1 MSNGLPTQG
10 ITTRTYKPGSIV
22 YFENDK
28 SENIYILKSG
38 LIILTSQKL
47 ETGEEVKEEVRPG
60 EFFGVKSALGRYPR
74 EETAQVIKESVVL
87 VLTLADFERLIL
99 KNVNVVLKMLRIFS
113 NQLRRIGR
121 AVREVLG
128 ETSTINPEEELFKIG
143 EYYYRAG
150 RFHQARYAYNKYLDY
165 YPNAKYS
172 DLATK
177 RIREIDS
184 GQAESNI
191 APQPVN
197 RKEVETST
205 EELKDFTLDE
215 DVESLPAKESVVDE
229 MDDFLGD
236 NDSASS
242 DFDIA
247 DESPKHEDIPSMF
260 YDAMSFYSQSE
271 YESALQMYKKIL
283 NQKSLKNDAEN
294 KIFQKAHFEIG
305 RTYFKMGQ
313 YNEAVEA
320 FSLLMKKFPQS
331 ELNINALYHVAMIYE
346 VKKQFDKAK
355 SYYQKVISL
364 AAREEI
370 GKQAS
375 RRLKNLESR

>member
-1 MSNGLPTQG
+1 MSNGSPTQG

-28 SENIYILKSG
+28 SEYIYILKSG

-47 ETGEEVKEEVRPG
+47 ETGEEIKEEVRPG

-74 EETAQVIKESVVL
+74 EETAQVLKESVVL

-99 KNVNVVLKMLRIFS
+99 KNVNVVMKMLRIFS

-150 RFHQARYAYNKYLDY
+150 RFNQARYAYNKYLDY

-191 APQPVN
+191 APQPVI
-197 RKEVETST
+197 RKEIEKSK
-205 EELKDFTLDE
+205 EALKDFTLD
-215 DVESLPAKESVVDE
+215 DDMGAPASKESVVDE
-229 MDDFLGD
+229 MDDFLGAD
-236 NDSASS
+236 DISGS

-247 DESPKHEDIPSMF
+247 EESFKQEDISSLF
-260 YDAMSFYSQSE
+260 YDAMSLYSQSE
-271 YESALQMYKKIL
+271 YESALQNYKKIL
-283 NQKSLKNDAEN
+283 AQKSLKNDTEN

-313 YNEAVEA
+313 YNEAIEA
-320 FSLLMKKFPQS
+320 FSILMKKFPQS
-331 ELNINALYHVAMIYE
+331 DLNVNALYHLAMIYE

-364 AAREEI
+364 AAKEEI

>member
-1 MSNGLPTQG
+1 MSNGSPTQG

-150 RFHQARYAYNKYLDY
+150 RFNQARYAYNKYLEY

-191 APQPVN
+191 APQPAK
-197 RKEVETST
+197 RKEVETSS

-215 DVESLPAKESVVDE
+215 DIDSIPPKKSVVDE
-229 MDDFLGD
+229 MDDFLGGD
-236 NDSASS
+236 DGSGS
-242 DFDIA
+242 DLNLT
-247 DESPKHEDIPSMF
+247 DESSKGEDISSMF
-260 YDAMSFYSQSE
+260 YDAMSLYSQSE
-271 YESALQMYKKIL
+271 YESALQIYKKIL

-294 KIFQKAHFEIG
+294 KIYQKAHFEIG

-313 YNEAVEA
+313 YNEAIEA

-331 ELNINALYHVAMIYE
+331 DLIVNALYHLAMIYE

-364 AAREEI
+364 AAKEEI

>member
-1 MSNGLPTQG
+1 MSNGSSSQG
-10 ITTRTYKPGSIV
+10 INTRTYKSGSIV

-28 SENIYILKSG
+28 SECIYILKSG
-38 LIILTSQKL
+38 RIILTSQKL

-74 EETAQVIKESVVL
+74 EETAQVIKDSVVL

-99 KNVNVVLKMLRIFS
+99 KNVNIVLKMLRIFS

-150 RFHQARYAYNKYLDY
+150 RFNQARYAYNKYLDY

-191 APQPVN
+191 APQPVM
-197 RKEVETST
+197 RKEVVSHTEKLQVLAIDTEWSNEKVIELAKNSITST
-205 EELKDFTLDE
+205 
-215 DVESLPAKESVVDE
+215 
-229 MDDFLGD
+229 
-236 NDSASS
+236 
-242 DFDIA
+242 
-247 DESPKHEDIPSMF
+247 
-260 YDAMSFYSQSE
+260 
-271 YESALQMYKKIL
+271 
-283 NQKSLKNDAEN
+283 
-294 KIFQKAHFEIG
+294 
-305 RTYFKMGQ
+305 
-313 YNEAVEA
+313 
-320 FSLLMKKFPQS
+320 
-331 ELNINALYHVAMIYE
+331 
-346 VKKQFDKAK
+346 
-355 SYYQKVISL
+355 
-364 AAREEI
+364 
-370 GKQAS
+370 
-375 RRLKNLESR
+375 

>member
-1 MSNGLPTQG
+1 MSNGSSSQG
-10 ITTRTYKPGSIV
+10 INTRTYKSGSIV

-28 SENIYILKSG
+28 SECIYILKSG
-38 LIILTSQKL
+38 RIILTSQKL

-74 EETAQVIKESVVL
+74 EETAQVLKDSVVL

-99 KNVNVVLKMLRIFS
+99 KNVNIVLKMLRIFS

-150 RFHQARYAYNKYLDY
+150 RFNQARYAYNKYLDY

-191 APQPVN
+191 APQPVM
-197 RKEVETST
+197 RKEVVSHT
-205 EELKDFTLDE
+205 EELKDFTLD
-215 DVESLPAKESVVDE
+215 DDINTVPKKESVAQE
-229 MDDFLGD
+229 MDDFFGTED
-236 NDSASS
+236 ANNP
-242 DFDIA
+242 DFDIFSE
-247 DESPKHEDIPSMF
+247 DEKSEDISSMF
-260 YDAMSFYSQSE
+260 YSAMSMYSQSE
-271 YESALQMYKKIL
+271 YEGALKLYKQIV

-294 KIFQKAHFEIG
+294 ILFQKAHFEIG

-313 YNEAVEA
+313 YNDAIEA

-331 ELNINALYHVAMIYE
+331 ALNVNALYHLAMIYE
-346 VKKQFDKAK
+346 VKKQFDKSKA
-355 SYYQKVISL
+355 YYQKVISL
-364 AAREEI
+364 AAKEEI
-370 GKQAS
+370 GKQAQ
-375 RRLKNLESR
+375 RRLKNLESH

>member
-1 MSNGLPTQG
+1 MSNGSPTQG

-150 RFHQARYAYNKYLDY
+150 RFNQARYAYNKYLDY

-191 APQPVN
+191 APQPVK

-215 DVESLPAKESVVDE
+215 DIDSMPAKESVVDE
-229 MDDFLGD
+229 MDDFLGE
-236 NDSASS
+236 NNSASS

-247 DESPKHEDIPSMF
+247 DESPKHEDISSMF
-260 YDAMSFYSQSE
+260 YEAMSLYSQSE
-271 YESALQMYKKIL
+271 YESALQIYKKIL

-313 YNEAVEA
+313 YNEAIES

-331 ELNINALYHVAMIYE
+331 ELNVNALYHLAMIYE

-364 AAREEI
+364 AAKEEI

>member
-1 MSNGLPTQG
+1 
-10 ITTRTYKPGSIV
+10 
-22 YFENDK
+22 
-28 SENIYILKSG
+28 
-38 LIILTSQKL
+38 
-47 ETGEEVKEEVRPG
+47 
-60 EFFGVKSALGRYPR
+60 
-74 EETAQVIKESVVL
+74 
-87 VLTLADFERLIL
+87 
-99 KNVNVVLKMLRIFS
+99 MLRIFS

-150 RFHQARYAYNKYLDY
+150 RFNQARYAYNKYLEY

-191 APQPVN
+191 APQPAK
-197 RKEVETST
+197 RKEVETSS

-215 DVESLPAKESVVDE
+215 DIDSIPPKESVVDE
-229 MDDFLGD
+229 MDDFLGGD
-236 NDSASS
+236 DGSGS
-242 DFDIA
+242 DLNLT
-247 DESPKHEDIPSMF
+247 DESSKGEDISSMF
-260 YDAMSFYSQSE
+260 YDAMSLYSQSE
-271 YESALQMYKKIL
+271 YESALQIYKKIL

-294 KIFQKAHFEIG
+294 KIYQKAHFEIG

-313 YNEAVEA
+313 YNEAIEA

-331 ELNINALYHVAMIYE
+331 DLIVNALYHLAMIYE

-364 AAREEI
+364 AAKEEI

>member
-1 MSNGLPTQG
+1 MSNGSPTQG

-150 RFHQARYAYNKYLDY
+150 RFNQARYAYNKYLDY

-191 APQPVN
+191 APQPVK

-215 DVESLPAKESVVDE
+215 DSDSIPEKESVVDE
-229 MDDFLGD
+229 MDDFLGE
-236 NDSASS
+236 NNSASS

-247 DESPKHEDIPSMF
+247 DEIPKHEDISSMF
-260 YDAMSFYSQSE
+260 YEAMSLYSQSE
-271 YESALQMYKKIL
+271 YESALQIYKKIL

-313 YNEAVEA
+313 YNEAIEA

-331 ELNINALYHVAMIYE
+331 ELNVNALYHLAMIYE

-364 AAREEI
+364 AAKEEI

>member
-1 MSNGLPTQG
+1 MSNGSPTQG

-150 RFHQARYAYNKYLDY
+150 RFNQARYAYNKYLDY

-191 APQPVN
+191 APQPVK
-197 RKEVETST
+197 RKEVETSS

-215 DVESLPAKESVVDE
+215 DIDSIPVKESVVDE
-229 MDDFLGD
+229 MDDFLGGD
-236 NDSASS
+236 DVSGS
-242 DFDIA
+242 DLDLA
-247 DESPKHEDIPSMF
+247 DESPKGEDISSMF
-260 YDAMSFYSQSE
+260 YDAMSLYSQSE
-271 YESALQMYKKIL
+271 YESALQIYKKIL
-283 NQKSLKNDAEN
+283 SQKSLKNDAEN
-294 KIFQKAHFEIG
+294 KIYQKAHFEIG

-331 ELNINALYHVAMIYE
+331 DLIVNALYHLAMIYE

-364 AAREEI
+364 AAKEEI

>member
-1 MSNGLPTQG
+1 MSNGSPTQG

-47 ETGEEVKEEVRPG
+47 ETGEEIKEEVRPG

-74 EETAQVIKESVVL
+74 EETAQVIRESVVL

-150 RFHQARYAYNKYLDY
+150 RFNQARYAYNKYLDY

-191 APQPVN
+191 APQPVK
-197 RKEVETST
+197 RKEVETSS

-215 DVESLPAKESVVDE
+215 DIDSIPVKESVVDE
-229 MDDFLGD
+229 MDDFLGGD
-236 NDSASS
+236 DVSGS
-242 DFDIA
+242 DLDLA
-247 DESPKHEDIPSMF
+247 DESPKGEDISSMF
-260 YDAMSFYSQSE
+260 YDAMSLYSQSE
-271 YESALQMYKKIL
+271 YESALQIYKKIL
-283 NQKSLKNDAEN
+283 SQKSLKNDAEN
-294 KIFQKAHFEIG
+294 KIYQKAHFEIG

-331 ELNINALYHVAMIYE
+331 DLIVNALYHLAMIYE

-364 AAREEI
+364 AAKEEI

>member
-1 MSNGLPTQG
+1 MSNGSSSQG
-10 ITTRTYKPGSIV
+10 ISTRTYKSGSIV

-28 SENIYILKSG
+28 SECIYILKSG
-38 LIILTSQKL
+38 RIILTSQKL

-74 EETAQVIKESVVL
+74 EETAQVIKDSVVL

-99 KNVNVVLKMLRIFS
+99 KNVNIVLKMLRIFS

-150 RFHQARYAYNKYLDY
+150 RFNQARYAYNKYLDY

-191 APQPVN
+191 APQPVM
-197 RKEVETST
+197 RKEVVSHT
-205 EELKDFTLDE
+205 EELKDFTLD
-215 DVESLPAKESVVDE
+215 DDINTVPTKGPVSNE
-229 MDDFLGD
+229 MDDFFGTED
-236 NDSASS
+236 TNNP
-242 DFDIA
+242 DFDISPE
-247 DESPKHEDIPSMF
+247 DEKSEDISSMF
-260 YDAMSFYSQSE
+260 YSAMSMYSQSE
-271 YESALQMYKKIL
+271 YEGALKLYKQIV

-294 KIFQKAHFEIG
+294 ILFQKAHFEIG

-313 YNEAVEA
+313 YNDAIEA

-331 ELNINALYHVAMIYE
+331 ALNVNALYHLAMIYE
-346 VKKQFDKAK
+346 VKKQFDKSKA
-355 SYYQKVISL
+355 YYQKVISL
-364 AAREEI
+364 AAKEEI
-370 GKQAS
+370 GKQAQ
-375 RRLKNLESR
+375 RRLKNLESH

>member
-1 MSNGLPTQG
+1 MSNGSPTQG

-150 RFHQARYAYNKYLDY
+150 RFNQARYAYNKYLEY

-191 APQPVN
+191 APQPAK
-197 RKEVETST
+197 RKEVETSS

-215 DVESLPAKESVVDE
+215 DIDSIPPKESVVDE
-229 MDDFLGD
+229 MDDFLGGD
-236 NDSASS
+236 DGSGS
-242 DFDIA
+242 DLNLT
-247 DESPKHEDIPSMF
+247 DESSKGEDISSMF
-260 YDAMSFYSQSE
+260 YDAMSLYSQSE
-271 YESALQMYKKIL
+271 YESALQIYKKIL

-294 KIFQKAHFEIG
+294 KIYQKAHFEIG

-313 YNEAVEA
+313 YNEAIEA

-331 ELNINALYHVAMIYE
+331 DLIVNALYHLAMIYE

-364 AAREEI
+364 AAKEEI

>member
-1 MSNGLPTQG
+1 MSNGSPTQG

-150 RFHQARYAYNKYLDY
+150 RFNQARYAYNKYLDY

-191 APQPVN
+191 APQPVK
-197 RKEVETST
+197 RKEVETSS

-215 DVESLPAKESVVDE
+215 DIDAIPPKESVVDE
-229 MDDFLGD
+229 MDDFLGGD
-236 NDSASS
+236 DVSGS
-242 DFDIA
+242 DFDLE
-247 DESPKHEDIPSMF
+247 DESPKGGDISSMF
-260 YDAMSFYSQSE
+260 YDAMSLYSQSE
-271 YESALQMYKKIL
+271 YESALQIYKKIL

-313 YNEAVEA
+313 YNEAIEA

-331 ELNINALYHVAMIYE
+331 DLIVNALYHMAMIYE

-364 AAREEI
+364 AAKEEI

>member
-1 MSNGLPTQG
+1 MSNGSPTQG

-150 RFHQARYAYNKYLDY
+150 RFNQARYAYNKYLEY

-191 APQPVN
+191 APQPAK
-197 RKEVETST
+197 RKEVETSS

-215 DVESLPAKESVVDE
+215 DIDSIPPKKSVVDE
-229 MDDFLGD
+229 MDDFLGGD
-236 NDSASS
+236 DGSGS
-242 DFDIA
+242 DLNLT
-247 DESPKHEDIPSMF
+247 DESSKGEDISSMF
-260 YDAMSFYSQSE
+260 YDAMSLYSQSE
-271 YESALQMYKKIL
+271 YESALQIYKKIL
-283 NQKSLKNDAEN
+283 NQRRFKYEK
-294 KIFQKAHFEIG
+294 KIF
-305 RTYFKMGQ
+305 
-313 YNEAVEA
+313 
-320 FSLLMKKFPQS
+320 
-331 ELNINALYHVAMIYE
+331 
-346 VKKQFDKAK
+346 
-355 SYYQKVISL
+355 
-364 AAREEI
+364 
-370 GKQAS
+370 
-375 RRLKNLESR
+375 

>member
-1 MSNGLPTQG
+1 MSNGSPTQG

-99 KNVNVVLKMLRIFS
+99 KNVNVVMKMLRIFS

-150 RFHQARYAYNKYLDY
+150 RFNQARYAYNKYLEY

-191 APQPVN
+191 APQPTK
-197 RKEVETST
+197 RKEVETT
-205 EELKDFTLDE
+205 EELKDFTLD
-215 DVESLPAKESVVDE
+215 DDIHQAKDSVVDE
-229 MDDFLGD
+229 MDDFLGTE
-236 NDSASS
+236 NAQEPA
-242 DFDIA
+242 FDI
-247 DESPKHEDIPSMF
+247 DESPKGDISSMF
-260 YDAMSFYSQSE
+260 YDAMSLYSQSD
-271 YESALQMYKKIL
+271 YEAALQLYKKIIA
-283 NQKSLKNDAEN
+283 QKSLKNDAEN
-294 KIFQKAHFEIG
+294 KIYQKAHFEIG

-313 YNEAVEA
+313 YNEAIEA

-331 ELNINALYHVAMIYE
+331 DLNVNALYHLAMIYE

-364 AAREEI
+364 AAKEEI

>member
-1 MSNGLPTQG
+1 MSNGSPTQG

-87 VLTLADFERLIL
+87 VLTLSDFERLIL

-128 ETSTINPEEELFKIG
+128 ETSSINPEEELFKIG

-150 RFHQARYAYNKYLDY
+150 RFNQARYAYNKYLDY

-191 APQPVN
+191 AQQSMP
-197 RKEVETST
+197 RKEIETSR
-205 EELKDFTLDE
+205 EELKDFTLD
-215 DVESLPAKESVVDE
+215 DDSNASPAKESVVDE
-229 MDDFLGD
+229 MDDFLGGD
-236 NDSASS
+236 DSSGS
-242 DFDIA
+242 DLNLA
-247 DESPKHEDIPSMF
+247 DESSKGEDISSMF
-260 YDAMSFYSQSE
+260 YDAMSLYSQSE
-271 YESALQMYKKIL
+271 YESALEIYKNIL
-283 NQKSLKNDAEN
+283 SQKSLKNEAEN
-294 KIFQKAHFEIG
+294 KIYQKAHFEIG

-313 YNEAVEA
+313 YNEAIEA
-320 FSLLMKKFPQS
+320 FSLLIKKFPQS
-331 ELNINALYHVAMIYE
+331 DLSVNALYHLAMIYE

-364 AAREEI
+364 AAKEEI

>member
-1 MSNGLPTQG
+1 MSNGSPTQG

-28 SENIYILKSG
+28 SEYIYILKSG

-99 KNVNVVLKMLRIFS
+99 KNVNVVMKMLRIFS

-150 RFHQARYAYNKYLDY
+150 RFNQARYAYNKYLDY

-191 APQPVN
+191 APQPVK
-197 RKEVETST
+197 RKEVESST
-205 EELKDFTLDE
+205 EELKDFTLD
-215 DVESLPAKESVVDE
+215 DDIGMSPSKDSVVDE
-229 MDDFLGD
+229 MDDFLGAD
-236 NDSASS
+236 DVSGS

-247 DESPKHEDIPSMF
+247 DEGSKQGDISSMF
-260 YDAMSFYSQSE
+260 YDAMSLYSQSE
-271 YESALQMYKKIL
+271 YESALQLYKKIL
-283 NQKSLKNDAEN
+283 AQKSLKNDTEN
-294 KIFQKAHFEIG
+294 KIYQKAHFEIG

-313 YNEAVEA
+313 YNEAIEA

-331 ELNINALYHVAMIYE
+331 DLNVNALYHLAMIYE

-364 AAREEI
+364 AAKEEI

>member
-1 MSNGLPTQG
+1 MSNGSPTQG

-47 ETGEEVKEEVRPG
+47 ETGEEIKEEVRPG

-143 EYYYRAG
+143 EYYYRAA
-150 RFHQARYAYNKYLDY
+150 RFNQARYAYNKYLDY

-191 APQPVN
+191 APQPVK
-197 RKEVETST
+197 RKEVETSA
-205 EELKDFTLDE
+205 EELKDFTLD
-215 DVESLPAKESVVDE
+215 DDIDSIPAKESVVDE
-229 MDDFLGD
+229 MDDFLGGD
-236 NDSASS
+236 DVSGSEL
-242 DFDIA
+242 DHA
-247 DESPKHEDIPSMF
+247 DESPKGEDISSLF
-260 YDAMSFYSQSE
+260 YDAMSLYSQSE
-271 YESALQMYKKIL
+271 YESSLQIYKKIL
-283 NQKSLKNDAEN
+283 NQKSLKNDTEN
-294 KIFQKAHFEIG
+294 KIYQRTHFEIG

-313 YNEAVEA
+313 YNEAIEA

-331 ELNINALYHVAMIYE
+331 DLIVNALYHLAMIYE

-364 AAREEI
+364 AAKEEI

>member
-1 MSNGLPTQG
+1 MSNGSPTQG

-150 RFHQARYAYNKYLDY
+150 RFNQARYAYNKYLDY

-191 APQPVN
+191 APQPVK

-205 EELKDFTLDE
+205 EELKDFTLD
-215 DVESLPAKESVVDE
+215 DDIDSMPAKESVVDE
-229 MDDFLGD
+229 MDDFLGE

-247 DESPKHEDIPSMF
+247 DESPKHEDISSLF

-271 YESALQMYKKIL
+271 YESALQIYKKIL
-283 NQKSLKNDAEN
+283 NQKALKNDAEN
-294 KIFQKAHFEIG
+294 KIYQKAHFEIG

-313 YNEAVEA
+313 YNEAIEA

-331 ELNINALYHVAMIYE
+331 ELNVNALYHLAMIYE

-364 AAREEI
+364 AAKEEI

>member
-1 MSNGLPTQG
+1 MSNGSPTQG

-150 RFHQARYAYNKYLDY
+150 RFNQARYAYNKYLDY

-191 APQPVN
+191 APQPVK
-197 RKEVETST
+197 RKEVEPST

-215 DVESLPAKESVVDE
+215 DIDSMPAKESVVDE
-229 MDDFLGD
+229 MDDFLGE

-247 DESPKHEDIPSMF
+247 DESPKHEDISSMF
-260 YDAMSFYSQSE
+260 YDAMSLYSQSE
-271 YESALQMYKKIL
+271 YESALQIYKKIL

-294 KIFQKAHFEIG
+294 KIYQKAHFEIG
-305 RTYFKMGQ
+305 RTFFKMGQ
-313 YNEAVEA
+313 YNEAIEA

-331 ELNINALYHVAMIYE
+331 ELNVNALYHLAMIYE

-364 AAREEI
+364 AAKEEI

>member
-1 MSNGLPTQG
+1 MSNGSSIQG

-150 RFHQARYAYNKYLDY
+150 RFNQARYAYNKYLDY

-191 APQPVN
+191 APQPVK
-197 RKEVETST
+197 RQEVKTST

-215 DVESLPAKESVVDE
+215 DMDTVPAKESVVDE

-236 NDSASS
+236 DVSGSN
-242 DFDIA
+242 FDIA
-247 DESPKHEDIPSMF
+247 DESSKEQDISSMF
-260 YDAMSFYSQSE
+260 YDAMSLYSQSE
-271 YESALQMYKKIL
+271 YESALQLYKKIL

-294 KIFQKAHFEIG
+294 KVYQKAHFEIG

-313 YNEAVEA
+313 YNEAIEA
-320 FSLLMKKFPQS
+320 FSLLIKKFPQS
-331 ELNINALYHVAMIYE
+331 DLIVNTLYHLAMIYE